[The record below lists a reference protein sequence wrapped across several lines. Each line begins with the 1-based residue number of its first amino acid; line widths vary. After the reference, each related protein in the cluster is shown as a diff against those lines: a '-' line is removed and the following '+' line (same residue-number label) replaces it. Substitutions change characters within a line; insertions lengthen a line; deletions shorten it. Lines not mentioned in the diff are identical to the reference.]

1 MTQLMFEHPAE
12 IPNALGMDPS
22 RHRNLASIDANG
34 TTLARMID
42 AKDLI
47 DALNS
52 SHFIFV
58 EPLSMSTGARHR
70 THLILRELEHS
81 AERADHD
88 VVTVRIAK
96 SKFSRAGGRIDP
108 GLLRK
113 RIDECSGA

>member
-1 MTQLMFEHPAE
+1 MARPNATVLEERIEGVEMTQLMFEHPAE
-12 IPNALGMDPS
+12 ILNALGMDPS

-58 EPLSMSTGARHR
+58 EPLSMSTGARRR
-70 THLILRELEHS
+70 T
-81 AERADHD
+81 AP
-88 VVTVRIAK
+88 
-96 SKFSRAGGRIDP
+96 DP
-108 GLLRK
+108 
-113 RIDECSGA
+113 